1 MPVVLLAEDEFLI
14 RALLVDALAGAGLEC
29 LEASTGKAALDFI
42 TGDTQIDAIIV
53 DIGLPDM
60 SGEKVIEAAL
70 GQRPGIPI
78 VRCSGI
84 DGEIEPPAGIH
95 VFSKPYSAIQLSKF
109 VASLISGEATP
120 LADDV
125 DARRQ

>member
-1 MPVVLLAEDEFLI
+1 MPIVLLAEDEFLI

-42 TGDTQIDAIIV
+42 AGDDRIDAMIV

-70 GQRPGIPI
+70 DRRPGMPI
-78 VRCSGI
+78 VRCSGTA
-84 DGEIEPPAGIH
+84 EETKPPTGIH
-95 VFSKPYSAIQLSKF
+95 VFPKPYSAIQLSKF
-109 VASLISGEATP
+109 VASLVSGASKP
-120 LADDV
+120 
-125 DARRQ
+125 